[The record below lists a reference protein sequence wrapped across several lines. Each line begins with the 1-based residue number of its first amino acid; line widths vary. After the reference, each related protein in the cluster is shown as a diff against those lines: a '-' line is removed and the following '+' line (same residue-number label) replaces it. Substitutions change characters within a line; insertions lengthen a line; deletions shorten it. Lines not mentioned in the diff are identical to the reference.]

1 MSSETPRNKPH
12 SSLEIQNVVASSA
25 IGQEVDLR
33 SVAADLPTAEFDAG
47 QFPGLIFRP
56 EETQATSLVF
66 RSGKMTC
73 TGATTVEGVH
83 EAIHATVE
91 ALGELGL
98 EVNSP
103 DVTVQNIVSDAD
115 LGESLHLEAIAIGL
129 GLENVEYE
137 PEQFPGLVYRLPE
150 ANPVVLLFGSGKL
163 VITGAKTPN
172 EAEAALNQ
180 ISERLGDLGLVE

>member
-1 MSSETPRNKPH
+1 MSSETPRNKPY

-25 IGQEVDLR
+25 ISQEVDLR
-33 SVAADLPTAEFDAG
+33 SVAADLPSAEFDAG

-56 EETQATSLVF
+56 EGTQATSLIF

-73 TGATTVEGVH
+73 TGAATVEGVH

-91 ALGELGL
+91 ALEELGL
-98 EVNSP
+98 EADSP

-115 LGESLHLEAIAIGL
+115 LGESLHLEAITIGL

-137 PEQFPGLVYRLPE
+137 PEQFPGLIYRLPE
-150 ANPVVLLFGSGKL
+150 SNPVVLLFGSGKL
-163 VITGAKTPN
+163 VITGARTLD
-172 EAEAALNQ
+172 EAEKALSQ
-180 ISERLGDLGLVE
+180 ISERLSDLGLVG